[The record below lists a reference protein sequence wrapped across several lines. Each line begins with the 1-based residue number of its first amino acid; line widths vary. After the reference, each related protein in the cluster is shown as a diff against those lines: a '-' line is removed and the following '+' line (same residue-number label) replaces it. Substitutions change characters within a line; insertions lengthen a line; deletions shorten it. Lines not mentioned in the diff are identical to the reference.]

1 MLHAIFDLL
10 KVLFLF
16 HAIFDLLKVL
26 FSTVKCLAHT
36 DVGPTRHEKLG
47 INVSI

>member
-1 MLHAIFDLL
+1 ML
-10 KVLFLF
+10 

-26 FSTVKCLAHT
+26 FSTVKWVAHT
-36 DVGPTRHEKLG
+36 DVGRTRHEKLG

>member
-1 MLHAIFDLL
+1 MLD
-10 KVLFLF
+10 
-16 HAIFDLLKVL
+16 AIFDLLKVL

-47 INVSI
+47 INVSV